1 MEQSLSKRNEYYSLL
16 CNLQEINTKRIL
28 LDGLAILNKLITN
41 IRKNPTENKYR
52 VIKTT
57 NINIANKLLAING
70 IDELLFV
77 IGYELNNQGDYV
89 LPISAGKYLD
99 ELLGVL
105 IPFINNLN
113 QKVYEQETALHIQI
127 TDKSVQKEKER
138 ILKSM
143 DEKKNAKEE
152 IIRLIEQDKQD
163 RLLKFK
169 YVKAQDSNISE
180 SELMKNNYVNKMID
194 NQMTQ
199 TNAPPP
205 SNTIVPNMNKKG
217 NDNNNNENY
226 LDINNPYN

>member
-1 MEQSLSKRNEYYSLL
+1 MNNIHFSL
-16 CNLQEINTKRIL
+16 INFV
-28 LDGLAILNKLITN
+28 
-41 IRKNPTENKYR
+41 PF
-52 VIKTT
+52 
-57 NINIANKLLAING
+57 NINRNKLLAING